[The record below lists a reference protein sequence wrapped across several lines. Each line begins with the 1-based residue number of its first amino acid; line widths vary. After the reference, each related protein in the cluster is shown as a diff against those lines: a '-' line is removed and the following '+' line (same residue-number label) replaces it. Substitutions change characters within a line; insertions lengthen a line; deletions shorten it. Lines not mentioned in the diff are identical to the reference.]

1 MGGLNFDEK
10 DFQLAFGYELD
21 KSKIDYMREISL
33 EVFYKDIPVKLGS
46 PDFFLNKS
54 KPPLILELK
63 LSSSIQNSHRQQ
75 LKMYLVSVKR
85 KPKSVVATIKHGMI
99 INFLKEDSSV
109 VKDLEGKNKKN
120 QSLKLSLDTKS
131 DFELIKKLYENKN
144 YDFLIKT
151 DKAIKEFK
159 TIV

>member
-1 MGGLNFDEK
+1 MLKKIIQISKEVYLHMGGLNFDEK

-85 KPKSVVATIKHGMI
+85 KPKSVVAKIKHGMI

-109 VKDLEGKNKKN
+109 AKHLEGKNKKN
-120 QSLKLSLDTKS
+120 HIEIEFYEINESE
-131 DFELIKKLYENKN
+131 ELCLLNSYSGCI
-144 YDFLIKT
+144 
-151 DKAIKEFK
+151 
-159 TIV
+159 

>member
-33 EVFYKDIPVKLGS
+33 EVFYKDIPVKLGT

-63 LSSSIQNSHRQQ
+63 LSSSIHNGHRQQ

-85 KPKSVVATIKHGMI
+85 KPKSVIAKATHGMI
-99 INFLKEDSSV
+99 INFLKEDPQV
-109 VKDLEGKNKKN
+109 VKQLEKKIKKN
-120 QSLKLSLDTKS
+120 HLEIE
-131 DFELIKKLYENKN
+131 FYEINRNEELC
-144 YDFLIKT
+144 LINSYRGC
-151 DKAIKEFK
+151 I
-159 TIV
+159 

>member
-1 MGGLNFDEK
+1 MLKKIIQISKEVYLHMGGLNFDEK

-63 LSSSIQNSHRQQ
+63 LSSAIQNSHRQQ

-85 KPKSVVATIKHGMI
+85 KPKSVVAKIKIACFGGSSRVFKKALNAELESMCASSMI
-99 INFLKEDSSV
+99 
-109 VKDLEGKNKKN
+109 
-120 QSLKLSLDTKS
+120 
-131 DFELIKKLYENKN
+131 
-144 YDFLIKT
+144 
-151 DKAIKEFK
+151 
-159 TIV
+159 

>member
-1 MGGLNFDEK
+1 MINKIIQISKEVYLHMGGLNFDEK

-85 KPKSVVATIKHGMI
+85 KPKSVVANIKHGMI
-99 INFLKEDSSV
+99 INFLKEDPTV
-109 VKDLEGKNKKN
+109 AKHLESKSKKN
-120 QSLKLSLDTKS
+120 HIEIE
-131 DFELIKKLYENKN
+131 FYVINEYEELCLLNSHKGCI
-144 YDFLIKT
+144 
-151 DKAIKEFK
+151 
-159 TIV
+159 

>member
-1 MGGLNFDEK
+1 MFKKLIQISKEVYLHMGGLNFDEK
-10 DFQLAFGYELD
+10 DFQLAFGYELENF
-21 KSKIDYMREISL
+21 KIDYMREISL

-85 KPKSVVATIKHGMI
+85 KPKSVVAKIKHGMI
-99 INFLKEDSSV
+99 INFLKEDTSV
-109 VKDLEGKNKKN
+109 ANHLGGKSKKN
-120 QSLKLSLDTKS
+120 HLEIELYKINENEELCLLDSYKGC
-131 DFELIKKLYENKN
+131 I
-144 YDFLIKT
+144 
-151 DKAIKEFK
+151 
-159 TIV
+159 

>member
-1 MGGLNFDEK
+1 MLKKIIQISKEVYFHMGGLNFDEK

-75 LKMYLVSVKR
+75 IKMYLVSVKR
-85 KPKSVVATIKHGMI
+85 KPKSVVAKIKHGVI
-99 INFLKEDSSV
+99 INLLKEDTTV
-109 VKDLEGKNKKN
+109 ANTKKVK
-120 QSLKLSLDTKS
+120 
-131 DFELIKKLYENKN
+131 IKK
-144 YDFLIKT
+144 I
-151 DKAIKEFK
+151 I
-159 TIV
+159 

>member
-1 MGGLNFDEK
+1 MLKKIIQISKEVYFHMGGLNFDEK

-54 KPPLILELK
+54 KPPLIIELK

-75 LKMYLVSVKR
+75 LKLYLVSIKR
-85 KPKSVVATIKHGMI
+85 KPKSVVAKIKHGMI
-99 INFLKEDSSV
+99 INFLKEDPSV
-109 VKDLEGKNKKN
+109 AKHLENKSKKN
-120 QSLKLSLDTKS
+120 HLEIEFYEINRDE
-131 DFELIKKLYENKN
+131 ELFLLNN
-144 YDFLIKT
+144 YRGNI
-151 DKAIKEFK
+151 
-159 TIV
+159 

>member
-1 MGGLNFDEK
+1 MLKKIIQISKEVYLHMGGLNFDEK
-10 DFQLAFGYELD
+10 DFQLALGYELD

-33 EVFYKDIPVKLGS
+33 EIYYKDIPVKLGS

-85 KPKSVVATIKHGMI
+85 KPKSVVAKIKHGMI
-99 INFLKEDSSV
+99 INFLKEDTSV
-109 VKDLEGKNKKN
+109 AKHLEGKNKKN
-120 QSLKLSLDTKS
+120 H
-131 DFELIKKLYENKN
+131 FEI
-144 YDFLIKT
+144 
-151 DKAIKEFK
+151 EFYK
-159 TIV
+159 INDDEELCLLNAYKGCI

>member
-1 MGGLNFDEK
+1 MLKKIIQISKEVYLHMGGLNFDEK
-10 DFQLAFGYELD
+10 DFQLALGYELD
-21 KSKIDYMREISL
+21 KSKIDYMREIRL
-33 EVFYKDIPVKLGS
+33 EIFYKDIPVKLGS

-85 KPKSVVATIKHGMI
+85 KPKSVVAKIKHGMI

-109 VKDLEGKNKKN
+109 AKHLESKNKKN
-120 QSLKLSLDTKS
+120 HIEIE
-131 DFELIKKLYENKN
+131 FYEINEAEELCILNSYKGY
-144 YDFLIKT
+144 
-151 DKAIKEFK
+151 
-159 TIV
+159 V

>member
-1 MGGLNFDEK
+1 MLKKIIQISKEVYLHMGGLNFDEK
-10 DFQLAFGYELD
+10 DFQLALGYELD

-33 EVFYKDIPVKLGS
+33 EIFYKDIPVKLGS

-63 LSSSIQNSHRQQ
+63 LSSSIQNNHRQQ

-85 KPKSVVATIKHGMI
+85 KPKSVVAKIKHGLI

-109 VKDLEGKNKKN
+109 AKHLESKNKKN
-120 QSLKLSLDTKS
+120 HLEIE
-131 DFELIKKLYENKN
+131 FYEINENEELCLLNTHKGCI
-144 YDFLIKT
+144 
-151 DKAIKEFK
+151 
-159 TIV
+159 